1 MAKFSDKSKNGA
13 LIATAL
19 VVVALILFWFL
30 RPKNANGQGSGN
42 SGNCPICNF
51 LSGLS
56 GPAGTTNPG
65 ALNGNNST
73 SGTPNP
79 AFQTYNYNVPIPSF
93 HYSGNSQIYMPLF
106 GFVGYSS
113 TGTM

>member
-1 MAKFSDKSKNGA
+1 MIKFHEGHKNGA
-13 LIATAL
+13 LIAAG
-19 VVVALILFWFL
+19 VVVVVLLLFWFF
-30 RPKNANGQGSGN
+30 RPKTTGGG
-42 SGNCPICNF
+42 CPICKYLGNI
-51 LSGLS
+51 LAPGGVSN
-56 GPAGTTNPG
+56 PAGTTNPG